1 MGEPRDDH
9 SAVDADRTE
18 ELQETVVRALTNG
31 EPIEIRGSG
40 SKRFY
45 GRTPRGRPLEVTG
58 HRGVAYYEPSELVV
72 TARAGTRL
80 KDLEALLAGEGQ
92 MLPFEPPHFGDRA
105 TLGGTIACNLSGPRR
120 PYAGAAR
127 DFVLGVRLINGR
139 GEIVNFG
146 GQVMK
151 NVAGYD
157 VSRLMAG
164 AMGILGLL
172 VEVSLKVLPVPETD
186 LTVVMATS
194 QGEAIE
200 AMNRYAARPLPLSAA
215 AWMDGRTYLRLSGS
229 EAGVGAAARELG
241 GDRMGTDEAAAFWES
256 LREHRL
262 DFFDES
268 DVLWRVSL
276 PPATPALSW
285 PGAWLID
292 WGGGQRWLRSGM
304 TRDELVRQAASM
316 GGHVTAFRGGPR
328 DQEVF
333 HPLDDAATRLHRRIK
348 AAMDPRGL
356 FNPGRMYGML

>member
-9 SAVDADRTE
+9 LSVDSDRKE
-18 ELQETVVRALTNG
+18 ELQETVGGALASG
-31 EPIEIRGSG
+31 EPLEIRGGG
-40 SKRFY
+40 SKGFY
-45 GRTPRGRPLEVTG
+45 GRTPRGRPLEVAG
-58 HRGVAYYEPSELVV
+58 HRGVTYYEPSELVV
-72 TARAGTRL
+72 TARSGTRL
-80 KDLEALLAGEGQ
+80 KDLEALLASEGQ
-92 MLPFEPPHFGDRA
+92 MLAFEPPRFGDAA

-127 DFVLGVRLINGR
+127 DFVLGAGLINGS

-157 VSRLMAG
+157 VSRLVTG

-172 VEVSLKVLPVPETD
+172 VEVSLKVLPAPETEV
-186 LTVVMATS
+186 TVSMAAS

-200 AMNRYAARPLPLSAA
+200 AMNRFAARPLPLSAA
-215 AWMDGRTYLRLSGS
+215 AWTDGRTYLRLSGS
-229 EAGVGAAARELG
+229 ETGVGAAAREIG
-241 GDRMGTDEAAAFWES
+241 GDRMRTDEAAAFWEN

-262 DFFDES
+262 DFFNDS

-276 PPATPALSW
+276 PPATPPLSW

-304 TRDELVRQAASM
+304 TRDELVRQAASI
-316 GGHVTAFRGGPR
+316 GGHVTAFRGGSR
-328 DQEVF
+328 DKEVF
-333 HPLDDAATRLHRRIK
+333 HPLDNAAMRLHRRIK